1 MKKKKLYS
9 AFIMLLITAI
19 ALTTASYAWF
29 TQNSTVSMAGLN
41 VNVTAADGIQIS
53 MDAATWK
60 AALTV
65 EDIKG
70 AAYTGHVNQVPDS
83 LVPVSTAGTV
93 ANGKL
98 LMYKGSIG
106 ANPTT
111 GAQILSAE
119 ATVEQAGATGDF
131 IAFDVFL
138 LTSAQTQLYL
148 TQDAGVTSSASKGL
162 ENAAR
167 LAFLVEGNVANG
179 ATSDAIALTGATS
192 AIIWEPNNNAHT
204 TSGIANAANNYGI
217 SIDATS
223 VVANYQGVNA
233 IIPVAANVPLNSSD
247 TTYFQTV
254 TPTIKTGTAPTGT
267 STLFTINA
275 GITKVRIYAW
285 VEGQDV
291 DCENDASGTDVT
303 FNIKFTKVA

>member
-65 EDIKG
+65 DDIKG
-70 AAYTGHVNQVPDS
+70 AAYTGHVNQVPES

-106 ANPTT
+106 ANPNT

-138 LTSAQTQLYL
+138 LPSAQTQLYL
-148 TQDAGVTSSASKGL
+148 TQDAGVTSNASKGL

-167 LAFLVEGNVANG
+167 LAFLIEGNVANG
-179 ATSDAIALTGATS
+179 ATADAIALTGATS

-233 IIPVAANVPLNSSD
+233 IIPVAANVPLNSND

>member
-65 EDIKG
+65 DDIKG
-70 AAYTGHVNQVPDS
+70 AAYTGHTNQVPES
-83 LVPVSTAGTV
+83 LVPVSTGGTI
-93 ANGKL
+93 ADGKL

-106 ANPTT
+106 ANATDGT
-111 GAQILSAE
+111 QILMAE
-119 ATVEQAGATGDF
+119 ASTETAGLTGDF
-131 IAFDVFL
+131 IAFDIFL

-148 TQDAGVTSSASKGL
+148 TQDSGVTSEASKGL

-167 LAFLVEGNVANG
+167 VAFLVEGNVANG
-179 ATSDAIALTGATS
+179 ATDEATALKGATS

-204 TSGIANAANNYGI
+204 ASGIANAANNYGL
-217 SIDATS
+217 SIDATTA
-223 VVANYQGVNA
+223 VASYQGVNA
-233 IIPVAANVPLNSSD
+233 VIPQTANIPLNSSNA
-247 TTYFQTV
+247 TYFKQV
-254 TPTIKTGTAPTGT
+254 TPTIKTGTSPTGT
-267 STLFTINA
+267 SSLMQINA

-291 DCENDASGTDVT
+291 DCENDASGTNIT